1 MLFQMKTTRNISAT
15 KALELK
21 REAVRRKQAMSE
33 LVESP
38 LGAAGK
44 PVPRK
49 APLPPLPTFS
59 GGGLKVN
66 VANND
71 ALYSVMEG

>member
-1 MLFQMKTTRNISAT
+1 MVFHMKT
-15 KALELK
+15 ALNTSCAKMLDLK
-21 REAVRRKQAMSE
+21 REAVRPRQTMTE
-33 LVESP
+33 VVESALSAAVKP
-38 LGAAGK
+38 LL
-44 PVPRK
+44 RK

-59 GGGLKVN
+59 GGGSKVN

>member
-1 MLFQMKTTRNISAT
+1 MKAALNISAT
-15 KALELK
+15 KALKLK
-21 REAVRRKQAMSE
+21 REAVRRKQAMSG

-38 LGAAGK
+38 LGAVVK

-49 APLPPLPTFS
+49 APLRPLPTFS

-71 ALYSVMEG
+71 ALYSVMEE